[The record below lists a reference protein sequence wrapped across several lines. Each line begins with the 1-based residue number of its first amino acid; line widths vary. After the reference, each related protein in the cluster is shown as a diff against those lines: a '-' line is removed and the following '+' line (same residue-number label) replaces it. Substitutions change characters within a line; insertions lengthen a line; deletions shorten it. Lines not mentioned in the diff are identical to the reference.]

1 MTLTQ
6 DEPLKIQIKN
16 KQQQFVVENSN
27 YFYIDTT
34 ECKDV
39 ALKLG
44 NIVINKTIVVSITQM
59 Y

>member
-6 DEPLKIQIKN
+6 DEQLKIQIK
-16 KQQQFVVENSN
+16 VYSSN
-27 YFYIDTT
+27 LLLKILISLYIDTT